1 MKYQLWDMISYGE
14 GEPLLPFT
22 LLKES
27 DNFTD
32 IYNEFNNSKTPCVI
46 ILDNKK
52 EKIKIFESPDKGK
65 TIYERS
71 FGDFNNRKKVK

>member
-27 DNFTD
+27 DSFD
-32 IYNEFNNSKTPCVI
+32 EVYDEFNRNRGTPCVI

-52 EKIKIFESPDKGK
+52 PKQ
-65 TIYERS
+65 R
-71 FGDFNNRKKVK
+71 